1 MGRRKTY
8 SDGDRKR
15 VVEERGYELLEIVRE
30 KKENRSFIYIII
42 KCKDGHI
49 SKMKWDNFQQN
60 KGCKYCANNVK
71 FTLDEIKE
79 YIEKFEYKLLGVEE
93 KYIILQC
100 EKNHKPYK
108 TEFRAFKNHNSRC
121 PYCYEERRGEETKHS
136 YEYVREY
143 IEKFEYK
150 LLSTKYKNENDKLL
164 IQCPKGHIY
173 KTNFR
178 NFKHKDNRCPICKES
193 KGERKISYVLDK
205 LNIKYE
211 PQYKF
216 KNCKHKQMLPF
227 DFYLSKY
234 NICIEYQGQQ
244 HYEKIEYFGGE
255 KKFNIQKERDEIKRN
270 YCKDNNIRLIEIPYW
285 EYDNIEEIL
294 KRELEL

>member
-79 YIEKFEYKLLGVEE
+79 YIEKFEYKLL
-93 KYIILQC
+93 
-100 EKNHKPYK
+100 
-108 TEFRAFKNHNSRC
+108 
-121 PYCYEERRGEETKHS
+121 
-136 YEYVREY
+136 
-143 IEKFEYK
+143 
-150 LLSTKYKNENDKLL
+150 STKYKNENDKLL

-211 PQYKF
+211 SQYKF
-216 KNCKHKQMLPF
+216 KNCKYKQMLPF

-244 HYEKIEYFGGE
+244 HYEQIEYFGGE